1 MLTVMLASSSML
13 VTAFSTPCL
22 TKTMTTATT
31 TMTLYLSDETPSES
45 DAAPAA
51 AAVDPNVKCP
61 NCDLC
66 DGSGRIAGGLGA
78 VVSWLPIKAYRPC
91 PNFIER
97 GGNYQRTGQPLDE
110 IAFGKDKKRGT

>member
-1 MLTVMLASSSML
+1 
-13 VTAFSTPCL
+13 
-22 TKTMTTATT
+22 MTTTT
-31 TMTLYLSDETPSES
+31 TTTLYLSDETPSES
-45 DAAPAA
+45 DGSSSASAA
-51 AAVDPNVKCP
+51 ASSGDPKVVCP

-78 VVSWLPIKAYRPC
+78 VVTWLPIKAYRPC